1 MITKYFCLFLLLII
15 SINIK
20 GQDSTEIKIKNAI
33 ESELKHFPEATLIDI
48 YKNFFQDEFGPGH
61 IIPND
66 SIAENYLVQE
76 LTNATQYDT
85 LLYQTLGYRNN
96 YYRLNLKL
104 LVDGIIPFDEFLT
117 AFIGSANKAIPPT
130 IENWRKEWKS
140 ILNVIEP
147 MELNLENYENDKLL
161 IDSLLTSGNIV
172 VHHSKKYSEMYYPH
186 YRIVHKEYF
195 KIFYEKYLKDCCND
209 K

>member
-66 SIAENYLVQE
+66 
-76 LTNATQYDT
+76 
-85 LLYQTLGYRNN
+85 
-96 YYRLNLKL
+96 
-104 LVDGIIPFDEFLT
+104 
-117 AFIGSANKAIPPT
+117 
-130 IENWRKEWKS
+130 
-140 ILNVIEP
+140 
-147 MELNLENYENDKLL
+147 
-161 IDSLLTSGNIV
+161 
-172 VHHSKKYSEMYYPH
+172 
-186 YRIVHKEYF
+186 
-195 KIFYEKYLKDCCND
+195 
-209 K
+209 